1 MFTRNWYKALIANA
15 TKTSGKDTYIGV
27 DGISTNLIA
36 DHEYYI
42 QYGRDIESRQCASIY
57 RMRTSYNGVSG
68 GVVLGTGNTPP
79 TLDDCKLSGDLVTG
93 YIYSVA
99 VEHKI
104 DEHGATSTALY
115 TITNTSNKTIT
126 IGEIGLI
133 CVLNTSGSNA
143 QTLALLERTVLEAPL
158 IIEPEGVGQLT
169 YTIRFNHP
177 TS

>member
-126 IGEIGLI
+126 IGEIAFRLSKKSRKVWAFSSFYPIYNLI
-133 CVLNTSGSNA
+133 WF
-143 QTLALLERTVLEAPL
+143 RF
-158 IIEPEGVGQLT
+158 
-169 YTIRFNHP
+169 IRNICAFCITTRNK
-177 TS
+177 